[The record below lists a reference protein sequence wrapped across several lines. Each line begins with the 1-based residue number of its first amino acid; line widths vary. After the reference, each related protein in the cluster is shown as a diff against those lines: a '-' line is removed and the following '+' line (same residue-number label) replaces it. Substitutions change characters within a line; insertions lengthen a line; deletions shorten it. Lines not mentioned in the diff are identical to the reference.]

1 MLKSPTRTLYF
12 ENSIGRIWEEPAGYV
27 RLEYRPG
34 SRETVQFRAI
44 LTHLGQALAR
54 HRWSKALIDQ
64 REMAPYTPA
73 ELDWMTNDWLPGA
86 VRECGYRYGAAL
98 VAHDVFARLAM
109 NQLVLANRSL
119 AHVYRMFESETE
131 ATEWLDSVGGQ

>member
-1 MLKSPTRTLYF
+1 MRTSPIRTLYF
-12 ENSIGRIWEEPAGYV
+12 ENSTGRIWEEPDGYV

-34 SRETVQFRAI
+34 SRETVQFRAM
-44 LTHLGQALAR
+44 LTHLAQALAR

-64 REMAPYTPA
+64 REMTPFTPA
-73 ELDWMTNDWLPGA
+73 ELDWMTNEWLPTA

-109 NQLVLANRSL
+109 NQLVMASRGL
-119 AHVYRMFESETE
+119 AHTYRTFESEAE
-131 ATEWLDSVGGQ
+131 ATEWLESVKG

>member
-12 ENSIGRIWEEPAGYV
+12 ENSIGRIWEEPEGYV
-27 RLEYRPG
+27 RLEYRRG
-34 SRETVQFRAI
+34 VRESVQFRAM

-64 REMAPYTPA
+64 RDMTPYTPA
-73 ELDWMTNDWLPGA
+73 ELDWMTNEWLPGA
-86 VRECGYRYGAAL
+86 VRECGYRHGAAL

-109 NQLVLANRSL
+109 NQLVMASRGL
-119 AHVYRMFESETE
+119 AHTYRTFESEAE
-131 ATEWLDSVGGQ
+131 ALTWLNSVA